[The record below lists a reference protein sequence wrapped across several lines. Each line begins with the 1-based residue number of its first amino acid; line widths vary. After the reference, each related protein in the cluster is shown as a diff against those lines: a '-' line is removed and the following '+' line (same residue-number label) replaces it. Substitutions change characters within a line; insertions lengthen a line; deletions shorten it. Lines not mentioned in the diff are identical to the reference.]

1 MPSYNEVT
9 LYVRGL
15 WLLFMGD
22 PAGGRLLDLTDRGM
36 GRSFYAALWCLPSM
50 ALSWYWWHEAYLSA
64 LPDGVHTGAIFFL
77 RLAMVEAICWMVPLV
92 LIGILLAAF
101 GAKEKYP
108 ALVVVANWLSLPF
121 SYAYAVLI
129 LTALLFPR
137 LQGLVAILWF
147 ALLLTLVFSFSR
159 IVKFFVREQPLM
171 VTALVMTLLVPGML
185 LSEILQRFL
194 GVYPN

>member
-1 MPSYNEVT
+1 MPPRSEVA
-9 LYVRGL
+9 YYMRGL
-15 WLLFMGD
+15 WLLFLGD
-22 PAGGRLLDLTDRGM
+22 PAGGRLLDLSDRGM
-36 GRSFYAALWCLPSM
+36 ARSFYSAVWCLPSM
-50 ALSWYWWHEAYLSA
+50 ALSWYWWHEAYLSV
-64 LPDGVHTGAIFFL
+64 LPYGVGTGAIFFV

-92 LIGILLAAF
+92 LIGVLLAAF

-121 SYAYAVLI
+121 SYAYAALI